1 MEERLHSLVVSLLK
15 DPLRT
20 LIPLLLLLLLLFSF
34 AIFVSLW
41 VRSVL
46 PNVLLHWLFIDR
58 GYVECSGGPSGL
70 DGILVPGI

>member
-1 MEERLHSLVVSLLK
+1 MEERFHSLVVSLLK

-20 LIPLLLLLLLLFSF
+20 LIPLLLPLFF